1 VVRRLVDGSRS
12 RFGVAAAEVD
22 HQDQWQRCELGF
34 AAVSGTPGQVTDV
47 LDSVE
52 RFIWS
57 DPEIEVVSMERTWL
71 ETGG

>member
-1 VVRRLVDGSRS
+1 
-12 RFGVAAAEVD
+12 VAAAEVD

-57 DPEIEVVSMERTWL
+57 DLEIEVVSMERTWL